1 MRQATKKPELAFPL
15 VTTPRMQEHIQ
26 MSISAMRRWRVDGL
40 ITENLHWQY
49 APGTKHCVLWNLQL
63 MKSWLACGGDQNHP
77 EHKKL
82 IEAFLKSI
90 PTADAA

>member
-1 MRQATKKPELAFPL
+1 MRQLNKKPEIAFPL

-26 MSISAMRRWRVDGL
+26 MSKSAIRRWRVDGL

-82 IEAFLKSI
+82 IEAYVKSI
-90 PTADAA
+90 PVAA